1 MTSLQATAR
10 SKNMEFEVIGAP
22 VGKRRPKFSTVHGYA
37 QAIKPKEDVIY
48 ENLVKLSF
56 QQAKPTDYN
65 LFDKA
70 VKMTILACFAIP
82 KSFSKKKQ
90 KEALE
95 GTIRPLTKPDAD
107 NIAKIICDALNDI
120 AYKDDTQI
128 IELTITKQYA
138 SEPKVKITL
147 VEYY

>member
-1 MTSLQATAR
+1 
-10 SKNMEFEVIGAP
+10 MEFEVIGAP

-56 QQAKPTDYN
+56 QQAKPSDYN

-70 VKMTILACFAIP
+70 VKMTISACFAIP

-128 IELTITKQYA
+128 IELAITKRYA

-147 VEYY
+147 DEYY

>member
-56 QQAKPTDYN
+56 QQAKPSDYN

-70 VKMTILACFAIP
+70 VKMTILAYFAIP

-90 KEALE
+90 NEAIE
-95 GTIRPLTKPDAD
+95 GRISPLTKPDAD

-128 IELTITKQYA
+128 VELTIIKKYA
-138 SEPKVKITL
+138 SEPKVKIIL
-147 VEYY
+147 F

>member
-1 MTSLQATAR
+1 
-10 SKNMEFEVIGAP
+10 
-22 VGKRRPKFSTVHGYA
+22 
-37 QAIKPKEDVIY
+37 
-48 ENLVKLSF
+48 
-56 QQAKPTDYN
+56 
-65 LFDKA
+65 
-70 VKMTILACFAIP
+70 MTILACFAIP

>member
-1 MTSLQATAR
+1 MTSLQVTAR

-56 QQAKPTDYN
+56 QQAKPSDYN

-70 VKMTILACFAIP
+70 VKMTISACFAIP

-128 IELTITKQYA
+128 IELAITKRYA

-147 VEYY
+147 DEYY

>member
-1 MTSLQATAR
+1 
-10 SKNMEFEVIGAP
+10 MEFEVIGAP

-56 QQAKPTDYN
+56 QQAKPSDYN

-70 VKMTILACFAIP
+70 VKMTILAYFAIP

-90 KEALE
+90 NEAIE
-95 GTIRPLTKPDAD
+95 GRISPLTKPDAD
-107 NIAKIICDALNDI
+107 NIAKIIFDALNDI

-128 IELTITKQYA
+128 VELTIIKKYA

-147 VEYY
+147 CEYY

>member
-1 MTSLQATAR
+1 
-10 SKNMEFEVIGAP
+10 MEFEVIGAP

-56 QQAKPTDYN
+56 QQAKPSDYN

-70 VKMTILACFAIP
+70 VKMTILAYFAIP

-90 KEALE
+90 NEAIE
-95 GTIRPLTKPDAD
+95 GRISPLTKPDLD
-107 NIAKIICDALNDI
+107 NIAKVVCDALNKV
-120 AYKDDTQI
+120 AYHDDNQV
-128 IELTITKQYA
+128 IELNVTKFYSKQ
-138 SEPKVKITL
+138 PKLVIHLKEVK
-147 VEYY
+147 

>member
-56 QQAKPTDYN
+56 QQAKPSDYN

>member
-56 QQAKPTDYN
+56 QQAKPSDYN

-70 VKMTILACFAIP
+70 VKMTILAYFAIP

-90 KEALE
+90 NEAIE
-95 GTIRPLTKPDAD
+95 GRISPLTKPDAD
-107 NIAKIICDALNDI
+107 NIAKIICDAL
-120 AYKDDTQI
+120 KDR
-128 IELTITKQYA
+128 K
-138 SEPKVKITL
+138 SV
-147 VEYY
+147 V

>member
-1 MTSLQATAR
+1 
-10 SKNMEFEVIGAP
+10 MEFEVIGAP

-56 QQAKPTDYN
+56 QQAKPSDYN

-95 GTIRPLTKPDAD
+95 GTIRPLIKPDAD

>member
-1 MTSLQATAR
+1 
-10 SKNMEFEVIGAP
+10 MEFEVIGAP

-56 QQAKPTDYN
+56 QQAKPSDYN

-147 VEYY
+147 VEYYQEATNVE

>member
-1 MTSLQATAR
+1 
-10 SKNMEFEVIGAP
+10 MEFEVIGAP

-56 QQAKPTDYN
+56 QQAKPSDYN

-70 VKMTILACFAIP
+70 VKMTILAYFAIP

-90 KEALE
+90 NEAIE
-95 GTIRPLTKPDAD
+95 GRISPLTKPDAD

-128 IELTITKQYA
+128 VELTIIKKYA
-138 SEPKVKITL
+138 SEPKVKIIL
-147 VEYY
+147 F

>member
-1 MTSLQATAR
+1 M
-10 SKNMEFEVIGAP
+10 I
-22 VGKRRPKFSTVHGYA
+22 HGYA

-56 QQAKPTDYN
+56 QQAKPNDYN

-70 VKMTILACFAIP
+70 VKMTILAYFAIP

-90 KEALE
+90 NEALE
-95 GTIRPLTKPDAD
+95 GKLRPLTKPDAD

-128 IELTITKQYA
+128 VELTIIKQYA

-147 VEYY
+147 SEFN

>member
-1 MTSLQATAR
+1 
-10 SKNMEFEVIGAP
+10 MEFEVIGAP

-56 QQAKPTDYN
+56 QQAKPSDYN

-70 VKMTILACFAIP
+70 VKMTILAYFAIP

-90 KEALE
+90 NEAIE
-95 GTIRPLTKPDAD
+95 GRISPLTKPDAD
-107 NIAKIICDALNDI
+107 NIAKIICDA
-120 AYKDDTQI
+120 
-128 IELTITKQYA
+128 
-138 SEPKVKITL
+138 PKHIFL
-147 VEYY
+147 

>member
-1 MTSLQATAR
+1 
-10 SKNMEFEVIGAP
+10 MEFEVIGAP

-56 QQAKPTDYN
+56 QQAKPSDYN

-70 VKMTILACFAIP
+70 VKMTILAYFAIP

-90 KEALE
+90 NEAIE
-95 GTIRPLTKPDAD
+95 GRISPLTKPDAD

-128 IELTITKQYA
+128 VELTIIKKYA

-147 VEYY
+147 CEYY

>member
-1 MTSLQATAR
+1 
-10 SKNMEFEVIGAP
+10 MEFEVIGAP

-56 QQAKPTDYN
+56 QQAKPSDYN

-147 VEYY
+147 DEYY